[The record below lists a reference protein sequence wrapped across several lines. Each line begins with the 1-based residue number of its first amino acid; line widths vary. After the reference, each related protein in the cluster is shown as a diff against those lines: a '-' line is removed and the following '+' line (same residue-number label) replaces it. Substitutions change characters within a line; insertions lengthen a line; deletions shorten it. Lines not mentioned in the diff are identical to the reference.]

1 MAADLRLGVDVGG
14 THTDAVILDPDDR
27 LLAREK
33 AQTTA
38 DVREG
43 IAAAVSGVLRRAE
56 LSPEDVRSAMLGSTH
71 ATNAL
76 VERRSLR
83 RVAVVRI
90 GAPLTGAIPPLA
102 TWPRDLRAA
111 VSAGEIVVEGGVEYD
126 GQELAPFDPDAV
138 RRFLAS
144 VAGAVG
150 GVAVIGVF
158 SAVAPDQELA
168 VAQIAASELG
178 DVHVSLS
185 HEIGS
190 VGLLPR
196 ENATVLN
203 AALVG
208 ASEEVV
214 LAFESA
220 LIGAG
225 VGSAETFFAQN
236 DGTLMAVEYALRFP
250 VLTIGSGPANS
261 MRGAA
266 HLSGVRDA
274 LVADVGGTTTEIG
287 LLVNGF
293 PRESDAPAGIG
304 GVRTN
309 FRMPDVLSIP
319 LGGGSIVG
327 TDAAG
332 AWIASESV
340 GFRLTTK
347 AVVFGG
353 RTPTLTDAAVA
364 GDRVHLGTHSLTTRR
379 RNALLP
385 ALSRMDELLADA
397 LDRVRTGPAAVPL
410 IVVGG
415 GGILVPDELPG
426 VSEVIRPPDF
436 DVANAIG
443 AAIAPVSGHAD
454 RICPNRP
461 DRRDA
466 AVADACAAAVA
477 RAVHAGA
484 DPDAVKIVEVEQ
496 VPLTYLLDPAV
507 RIRVKAA
514 GPLALDRHPPLVR
527 SARIPLRPHA

>member
-1 MAADLRLGVDVGG
+1 MPADLRLGVDVGG
-14 THTDAVILDPDDR
+14 THTDAVVIDADSH

-33 AQTTA
+33 AQTTE

-43 IAAAVSGVLRRAE
+43 IAVAVSRVLRGAGVDAD
-56 LSPEDVRSAMLGSTH
+56 DVRAAMLGSTY

-76 VERRSLR
+76 IERRSLR

-102 TWPRDLRAA
+102 TWPPDLRSA

-126 GQELAPFDPDAV
+126 GKQLGGFDLEAV
-138 RRFLAS
+138 RTFLAS
-144 VAGAVG
+144 VARAVDS
-150 GVAVIGVF
+150 VAVTGVF
-158 SAVAPDQELA
+158 SAVAPEQELA
-168 VAQIAASELG
+168 VAEIAATELH
-178 DVHVSLS
+178 DAHVSLS

-208 ASEEVV
+208 AAHELVS
-214 LAFESA
+214 AFEAA
-220 LIGAG
+220 LTGAG
-225 VGSAETFFAQN
+225 VRQAETFFAQN

-266 HLSGVRDA
+266 HLSEVPDA
-274 LVADVGGTTTEIG
+274 VVADVGGTTTELG

-293 PRESDAPAGIG
+293 PRESDSPAGMG

-319 LGGGSIVG
+319 LGGGSVIHAG
-327 TDAAG
+327 DAG
-332 AWIASESV
+332 PGIGPDSV

-347 AVVFGG
+347 SVVFGG
-353 RTPTLTDAAVA
+353 RTATLTDAAVA
-364 GDRVHLGTHSLTTRR
+364 GGRVELGTHALTSRR
-379 RNALLP
+379 RRALLP
-385 ALSRMDELLADA
+385 ALGRMDELLGEAV
-397 LDRVRTGPAAVPL
+397 DRVRPGPVPL
-410 IVVGG
+410 PLIAVGG
-415 GGILVPDELPG
+415 GAILVPETLPG
-426 VSEVIRPPDF
+426 VSEVIKPRDF

-443 AAIAPVSGHAD
+443 AAIAPVSGHAE

-507 RIRVKAA
+507 RIRVRAA
-514 GPLALDRHPPLVR
+514 GPLALDRWVPLVR
-527 SARIPLRPHA
+527 TAPNLLNSHA